1 MEHSSFTSLVIV
13 VIAAF
18 LTPILVNRLKISF
31 LPVVVAEIIMGII
44 IGDSLFGLV
53 KEDAWL
59 SILSTLGF
67 IFLMFL
73 SGLEIDFNAFKTK
86 KH

>member
-53 KEDAWL
+53 KKMHGYL
-59 SILSTLGF
+59 SCRR
-67 IFLMFL
+67 
-73 SGLEIDFNAFKTK
+73 
-86 KH
+86 

>member
-13 VIAAF
+13 VVAAF

-53 KEDAWL
+53 KEEDRK
-59 SILSTLGF
+59 SVV
-67 IFLMFL
+67 
-73 SGLEIDFNAFKTK
+73 
-86 KH
+86 